1 VSDVPLVPPPIIKIV
16 GFVLFNNFLC
26 GGSIRGFC
34 SAVHLQRQCVCR
46 EIPAAQYFV
55 ESEIVGC
62 KWVCIQVRKK
72 TPMDAHLKIYH
83 ADCVLRTFINGSR
96 MSFRKTITY
105 FREFLERQ
113 IQILQVRRFSTWFFQ
128 FEPPVCRVKINLIN
142 LPCDSSVR
150 TYCDPLC
157 EPSRSRRLVTDWF
170 VKPLRWCFTGSF
182 GLGIGSRADKDTP
195 VPVIPASLNDIG
207 WGRRQRRL
215 VLENQFPNSLLVRP
229 PPLTDDES
237 STARSVKRR
246 ACQTAVE
253 GRFQLWTRLSAE
265 WPWWL

>member
-1 VSDVPLVPPPIIKIV
+1 VRLPCFSHSELREGESSKATSSSGCHIAKRQDVQRSESRLRSILSALLCKSARRNLLCKFDSPFVSDVPLVPPPIIKIV

-83 ADCVLRTFINGSR
+83 ADRVLRTFINGSR

-113 IQILQVRRFSTWFFQ
+113 IQILQVRRFST
-128 FEPPVCRVKINLIN
+128 
-142 LPCDSSVR
+142 
-150 TYCDPLC
+150 
-157 EPSRSRRLVTDWF
+157 
-170 VKPLRWCFTGSF
+170 
-182 GLGIGSRADKDTP
+182 
-195 VPVIPASLNDIG
+195 
-207 WGRRQRRL
+207 
-215 VLENQFPNSLLVRP
+215 
-229 PPLTDDES
+229 
-237 STARSVKRR
+237 
-246 ACQTAVE
+246 
-253 GRFQLWTRLSAE
+253 
-265 WPWWL
+265 